1 MKSTAAQ
8 LLREIKK
15 LDANTVAAIADGRLV
30 DLHTPIAPPVELRAV
45 QSDDPR
51 ALAVIRHS
59 TAHVMADAVQRLF
72 PGTKVTI
79 GPAIENGFYYDFD
92 RRDGHFTDEDLA
104 RIEAVMR
111 EIITSDRVF
120 TREYVSRDEA
130 RQRLEA
136 MGETYKLEVLA
147 SIPAGEEISF
157 YHHGDWIDLCEGPH
171 VPSTRFLQGI
181 KLTSVAGAYWRG
193 DERRPMLQRI
203 YGTAFP
209 SQKALDA
216 HLKQLEEARAR
227 DHRKLGKE
235 LGLFMFHE
243 WAPASPFFLPRGAF
257 VYNALVAYMRGQ
269 YARRGYQEV
278 ITPQI
283 FDKAL
288 WERSGHWEHY
298 RDNMFL
304 AVGTDALAPYEGWK
318 GPEHRAPHDA
328 RVHLSEL
335 FKYAGDQSTHT
346 DELCAAPIAVDYV
359 SGCKA
364 MNCPA
369 HCLIFDGDKR
379 SYRDLPM
386 RLADFGR
393 LHRYERSG
401 VTHGLS
407 RVRTFSQDDAHIF
420 CTPEQMSQ
428 EIKDFFGLLDEV
440 YTALG
445 MNRVEIRLATR
456 PDQGSMGSIEAW
468 TEAEKALGDAVH
480 ALGRTYVSSPG
491 EGAFYG
497 PKLEFHVTDAI
508 GRSWQLGTI
517 QLDFNLPERF
527 GLEYIGPDNQPHRP
541 VMLHRAVLG
550 SLERFLSVYI
560 EHTAGAFPAWLS
572 PEQIVLVTVADRHQ
586 AFAEDLAAR
595 LRSAG
600 LRPVVDPSSDKL
612 TAKIRNAAL
621 LRPPYIGVVGDKE
634 LESDGVTLRRG
645 RQDLGFIATVDL
657 IAKLNAES
665 LPPTGTETENARGRA

>member
-1 MKSTAAQ
+1 MKVTARQ
-8 LLREIKK
+8 LLQDRNRH
-15 LDANTVAAIADGRLV
+15 APNTVAAVVDGRTV
-30 DLHTPIAPPVELRAV
+30 DLHTPLEVADGVEVKAIP
-45 QSDDPR
+45 SDDPR
-51 ALAVIRHS
+51 ALPIIRHS

-79 GPAIENGFYYDFD
+79 GPSIDSGFYYDFD
-92 RRDGHFTDEDLA
+92 RQGGRFTDDDLG
-104 RIEAVMR
+104 RIEATMKEIVAADAPFVRGVM
-111 EIITSDRVF
+111 
-120 TREYVSRDEA
+120 SRDEA
-130 RQRLEA
+130 RQKLDA
-136 MGETYKLEVLA
+136 MGETYKLEILDG
-147 SIPAGEEISF
+147 IPAGEDISF
-157 YHHGDWIDLCEGPH
+157 YQHGAWIDLCEGPH
-171 VPSTRFLQGI
+171 VPSTKFLQGV

-216 HLKQLEEARAR
+216 HMKQLEEARAR

-235 LGLFMFHE
+235 LKLFMFHE
-243 WAPASPFFLPRGAF
+243 WAPASPFFLPRGAW
-257 VYNALVAYMRGQ
+257 VYNALVAYVREQ
-269 YARRGYQEV
+269 YARRGYAEV

-288 WERSGHWEHY
+288 WETSGHWENY

-304 AVGTDALAPYEGWK
+304 ALGTDALETAREGHGVPLSGVFALDEKVSTALAP
-318 GPEHRAPHDA
+318 
-328 RVHLSEL
+328 VHAN
-335 FKYAGDQSTHT
+335 YM
-346 DELCAAPIAVDYV
+346 C
-359 SGCKA
+359 GCKA
-364 MNCPA
+364 MNCPS
-369 HCLIFDGDKR
+369 HCLMFGAERR
-379 SYRDLPM
+379 SYRELPL

-420 CTPEQMSQ
+420 CTPDQMGA
-428 EIKDFFGLLDEV
+428 EISGFFDLLDEV
-440 YTALG
+440 YADLG
-445 MNRVEIRLATR
+445 MRDVKILLATR
-456 PDQGSMGSIEAW
+456 PDQGYLGSVETW
-468 TEAEKALGDAVH
+468 ERAEQILADAV
-480 ALGRTYVSSPG
+480 LGKNRTFEFAKG

-517 QLDFNLPERF
+517 QVDFNLPERF
-527 GLEYIGPDNQPHRP
+527 DLTYVGADNTAHRP

-560 EHTAGAFPAWLS
+560 EHTAGWFPAWLS
-572 PEQIVLVTVADRHQ
+572 PEQVVLVTVSDKHV

-595 LRSAG
+595 LRVAG
-600 LRPVVDPSSDKL
+600 VRATVDASNDKL
-612 TAKIRNAAL
+612 NAKIRSASL

-634 LESDGVTLRRG
+634 VEGDGTQLRQG
-645 RQDLGFIATVDL
+645 RTDLGFFGFDALV
-657 IAKLNAES
+657 AKIRAES
-665 LPPTGTETENARGRA
+665 VAPSRRAPAAG